1 MRDLRNPLAPTF
13 GNKEDRIKKR
23 IKKKDEKLK
32 KLTPKSGGN
41 NKPKGKAN
49 TPKFSVV
56 NTIQS
61 QASKQKKCKT
71 TTGSCAKGNLRSYK
85 SKVSKGAPF
94 KKKGSTK
101 TVNLPKA
108 VVKRKKLQK
117 DIDNLNAK
125 LNKSKKGSPTKKYA
139 NPRFL

>member
-1 MRDLRNPLAPTF
+1 MRDLSNPLAPTF
-13 GNKEDRIKKR
+13 PTKEDRIRKK
-23 IKKKDEKLK
+23 IKKKEEKKK

-49 TPKFSVV
+49 TPNFSLV

-71 TTGSCAKGNLRSYK
+71 TTGSCAKGNKKAYK
-85 SKVSKGAPF
+85 TQVKKGTPF
-94 KKKGSTK
+94 RRKGSTK
-101 TVNLPKA
+101 TVGTLKQ
-108 VVKRKKLQK
+108 RKKLQK
-117 DIDNLNAK
+117 DIDKLNVK
-125 LNKSKKGSPTKKYA
+125 LNKSKKGSPTKKHS